1 VQDQKNVSNQG
12 TEEEISK
19 KIIIEI
25 IFAQHKKEGCRSLLR
40 PGINAEICKI
50 DKRTEKIL
58 EYLFQVPNQKYVSY

>member
-25 IFAQHKKEGCRSLLR
+25 IFAQLKKRTISKVCRILLI
-40 PGINAEICKI
+40 PGINAEVCKI
-50 DKRTEKIL
+50 DKITEKI
-58 EYLFQVPNQKYVSY
+58 